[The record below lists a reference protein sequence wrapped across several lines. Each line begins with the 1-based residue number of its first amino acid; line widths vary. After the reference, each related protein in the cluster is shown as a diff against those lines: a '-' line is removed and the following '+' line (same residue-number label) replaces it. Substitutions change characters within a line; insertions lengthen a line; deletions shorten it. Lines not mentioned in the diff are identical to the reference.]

1 MRSSPSAGD
10 GRRGISALRSQTQR
24 RKMVLEQMML
34 GLSNKVIARKLNLT
48 VGTIKTL
55 VKSILAKLD
64 ADSRTGT
71 VIAAQH
77 RGLLS

>member
-1 MRSSPSAGD
+1 MF
-10 GRRGISALRSQTQR
+10 
-24 RKMVLEQMML
+24 

-48 VGTIKTL
+48 AGTIKTH

-64 ADSRTGT
+64 ADSRTEA